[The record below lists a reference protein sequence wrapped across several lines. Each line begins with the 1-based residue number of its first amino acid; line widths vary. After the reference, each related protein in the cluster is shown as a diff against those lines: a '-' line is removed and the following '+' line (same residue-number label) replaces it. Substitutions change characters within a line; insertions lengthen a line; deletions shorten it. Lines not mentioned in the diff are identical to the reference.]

1 MLRRSVWIGVER
13 QLVAVLS
20 LGFTNRIS
28 NHRLLPYCQTRPFK
42 VRKLDQN
49 KQKKSPLSLR
59 VASATG
65 RSALFLAKVAGKA
78 SWAIAKPVGRQT
90 GKLVAKGGKAV
101 KDHATEKFAEFE
113 LRHTK
118 YTPENFFEKGAISLE
133 DLVDALLIEKRG
145 TSARIVTALSGKLAA
160 AGTTASLFSIAS
172 ILGTA
177 STGTAI
183 SSLSGAAFNSAA
195 LAWIGGSVVTGG
207 WIVLG
212 VAAAGGALAYFGS
225 RKFVGKWTG
234 RRRKK
239 KSLDP
244 QEMRFVET
252 CLMLATAFRE
262 RANQNTVLDPL
273 TAETLQQNLKHD
285 FLEQMDVCI
294 AKVSDW
300 PDLPLMRLEDCKVNV
315 VEMFEALST
324 TNSQKSSVRGNPSS
338 AVPFATGAVSAT
350 ILKLM
355 SDTVPSFTE
364 DEELVLQALRRSNNS
379 LADASELELSEY
391 VQSLSV
397 EQISGLKNN
406 VKGIYHELAF
416 QRQENMDG
424 DEYIVELFGDTN
436 HAGADVRII
445 NVETGDV
452 SEVQLK
458 ATNYASYVRDHN
470 ERYENIDVLVTSE
483 VAASSPDWSSSEF
496 SNADLTAETSS
507 ALQKLDHGADAD
519 IVESMGVAAM
529 VTLAVNAKSMLKGD
543 ALSLDAKQKIIQ
555 DGVVAASVAGMV
567 NLII

>member
-1 MLRRSVWIGVER
+1 
-13 QLVAVLS
+13 
-20 LGFTNRIS
+20 
-28 NHRLLPYCQTRPFK
+28 LPCQTRPLK
-42 VRKLDQN
+42 ERKLDQK

-59 VASATG
+59 AASATG

-78 SWAIAKPVGRQT
+78 GWAIAKPVGRQT
-90 GKLVAKGGKAV
+90 GKIAAKGGKAV
-101 KDHATEKFAEFE
+101 KDHAAVKFAEFE

-195 LAWIGGSVVTGG
+195 LAWIGGSVVAGG

-212 VAAAGGALAYFGS
+212 VAAAGGTIAYFGS
-225 RKFVGKWTG
+225 RKLVGKWTG
-234 RRRKK
+234 KRRKK
-239 KSLDP
+239 KSLDQ
-244 QEMRFVET
+244 QEKRFVEA

-262 RANQNTVLDPL
+262 RVKQNAILDPF

-285 FLEQMDVCI
+285 LLEQLDVCI

-300 PDLPLMRLEDCKVNV
+300 PDLPLMRLEDRKVDL
-315 VEMFEALST
+315 VELFDTLST
-324 TNSQKSSVRGNPSS
+324 TNGQKSSVRRKPSA
-338 AVPFATGAVSAT
+338 AVPVVSGVVSAT
-350 ILKLM
+350 MLKLM
-355 SDTVPSFTE
+355 SDTLPSFTE
-364 DEELVLQALRRSNNS
+364 NEELVLQALRRSNNS

-416 QRQENMDG
+416 QRQENLDG

-445 NVETGDV
+445 NVDTGDV

-470 ERYENIDVLVTSE
+470 EKYENIDVLVTSE

-496 SNADLTAETSS
+496 SNADLTADTSS
-507 ALQKLDHGADAD
+507 ALHKLGHGADAD

-529 VTLAVNAKSMLKGD
+529 VTLAANAKSMLKGE
-543 ALSLDAKQKIIQ
+543 ALSVEAKQKIIQ
-555 DGVVAASVAGMV
+555 DGVVTASVTGLV
-567 NLII
+567 HLII

>member
-1 MLRRSVWIGVER
+1 M
-13 QLVAVLS
+13 
-20 LGFTNRIS
+20 
-28 NHRLLPYCQTRPFK
+28 
-42 VRKLDQN
+42 DQES
-49 KQKKSPLSLR
+49 QKGPPLSTR
-59 VASATG
+59 AARATG
-65 RSALFLAKVAGKA
+65 RSALLLAKVAGKA
-78 SWAIAKPVGRQT
+78 GWAIAKPVGRQA
-90 GKLVAKGGKAV
+90 GKLAAKGGKAV
-101 KDHATEKFAEFE
+101 KDHAAVKFAEFE
-113 LRHTK
+113 LRHSK

-225 RKFVGKWTG
+225 RKLVGKWTG

-239 KSLDP
+239 KNLDP

-285 FLEQMDVCI
+285 FLEQLDVCI

-324 TNSQKSSVRGNPSS
+324 TNSQKSSVRRNPSS

-364 DEELVLQALRRSNNS
+364 DEELVLQALRRSNSS

-416 QRQENMDG
+416 QRHENMDG

-483 VAASSPDWSSSEF
+483 IAASSPDWSSSEF
-496 SNADLTAETSS
+496 SNADLTADTSS

-529 VTLAVNAKSMLKGD
+529 VTLAANAKSMLKGE
-543 ALSLDAKQKIIQ
+543 ALSVKAKQKIIQ

-567 NLII
+567 HLII

>member
-1 MLRRSVWIGVER
+1 
-13 QLVAVLS
+13 
-20 LGFTNRIS
+20 
-28 NHRLLPYCQTRPFK
+28 
-42 VRKLDQN
+42 LDPK
-49 KQKKSPLSLR
+49 KQKKSPLLLR
-59 VASATG
+59 AAIGTG
-65 RSALFLAKVAGKA
+65 RSALFLAKVTGKA
-78 SWAIAKPVGRQT
+78 GWAIAKPVGRQT
-90 GKLVAKGGKAV
+90 GKLATKGGKAV
-101 KDHATEKFAEFE
+101 KDHAAEKLAEFE

-118 YTPENFFEKGAISLE
+118 YTPENYFEKGAISLE

-212 VAAAGGALAYFGS
+212 VAVTGSAIAYFGS
-225 RKFVGKWTG
+225 RKLVEKWTG

-239 KSLDP
+239 KNLDP

-262 RANQNTVLDPL
+262 RANQNAVLDPI
-273 TAETLQQNLKHD
+273 TAEALQKNLKHD
-285 FLEQMDVCI
+285 LLKQLDVCI

-300 PDLPLMRLEDCKVNV
+300 PDLPLMRLEDCKGSL
-315 VEMFEALST
+315 VEMFVYLST
-324 TNSQKSSVRGNPSS
+324 PNGQKSSVRRNPSAAAS
-338 AVPFATGAVSAT
+338 VATGVVSAT

-355 SDTVPSFTE
+355 SDTVPSFTV
-364 DEELVLQALRRSNNS
+364 DEALVLQALRRSNNS
-379 LADASELELSEY
+379 LTNASELELAEY

-416 QRQENMDG
+416 QRQENIDG
-424 DEYIVELFGDTN
+424 DEYIVELFGDTT

-458 ATNYASYVRDHN
+458 ATNYASYVREHN
-470 ERYENIDVLVTSE
+470 EKYENIDVLVTSE
-483 VAASSPDWSSSEF
+483 VASSSPDWSCSEF
-496 SNADLTAETSS
+496 SNADLTADTSS
-507 ALQKLDHGADAD
+507 ALFKLGHGGDAD
-519 IVESMGVAAM
+519 IVNSMGVAAM
-529 VTLAVNAKSMLKGD
+529 VTLAANAKSVLKGD
-543 ALSLDAKQKIIQ
+543 ALSVEAKQKIIQ
-555 DGVVAASVAGMV
+555 DGVVAASVAGIV
-567 NLII
+567 NLTI

>member
-1 MLRRSVWIGVER
+1 MDEER
-13 QLVAVLS
+13 
-20 LGFTNRIS
+20 
-28 NHRLLPYCQTRPFK
+28 
-42 VRKLDQN
+42 
-49 KQKKSPLSLR
+49 QKKSALSAR
-59 VASATG
+59 VVRATG
-65 RSALFLAKVAGKA
+65 RSSLLLAKAAGKA
-78 SWAIAKPVGRQT
+78 SWAIAKPVGQKT
-90 GKLVAKGGKAV
+90 GKLAVKGGKTA
-101 KDHATEKFAEFE
+101 KDHAALKFAEFE

-118 YTPENFFEKGAISLE
+118 YSPENFFEKGAITLE
-133 DLVDALLIEKRG
+133 ELVDALLIEKRG

-225 RKFVGKWTG
+225 RKLVGKWTG

-262 RANQNTVLDPL
+262 RANQNAVLDPL
-273 TAETLQQNLKHD
+273 TAETLQQSLKHD
-285 FLEQMDVCI
+285 FLEQLDVCI

-300 PDLPLMRLEDCKVNV
+300 PDLPLMRLEGCKVNL
-315 VEMFEALST
+315 VEMFEALSM
-324 TNSQKSSVRGNPSS
+324 TNGQKSSFRRI
-338 AVPFATGAVSAT
+338 PFSTAPVATGVVSAT

-355 SDTVPSFTE
+355 SDTVLSFTE
-364 DEELVLQALRRSNNS
+364 NEELVLQALRRSNKS
-379 LADASELELSEY
+379 LAGASELELSEY

-397 EQISGLKNN
+397 EQISGLMNN

-436 HAGADVRII
+436 YAGADVRIV

-452 SEVQLK
+452 SEFQLK
-458 ATNYASYVRDHN
+458 ATNYASYVREHN
-470 ERYENIDVLVTSE
+470 EKYENIDVLVTSE
-483 VAASSPDWSSSEF
+483 VATSSPDWSSSEF
-496 SNADLTAETSS
+496 SNANLTADTSS
-507 ALQKLDHGADAD
+507 ALQKLGHGADTD

-529 VTLAVNAKSMLKGD
+529 VTLASNAKSMLKGE
-543 ALSLDAKQKIIQ
+543 ALSVEAKQKIIR

-567 NLII
+567 HLII

>member
-1 MLRRSVWIGVER
+1 M
-13 QLVAVLS
+13 LS
-20 LGFTNRIS
+20 LGFTNSIS
-28 NHRLLPYCQTRPFK
+28 NHRLPPSCQTRPLK

-49 KQKKSPLSLR
+49 KQKKSPLSAR
-59 VASATG
+59 AARATG
-65 RSALFLAKVAGKA
+65 RLALFLAKVAGKA
-78 SWAIAKPVGRQT
+78 GWAIAKPVGRQT
-90 GKLVAKGGKAV
+90 GKLAAKGGKVV
-101 KDHATEKFAEFE
+101 KDHATVKFAEFE
-113 LRHTK
+113 LRHSK

-225 RKFVGKWTG
+225 RKLVGKWTG
-234 RRRKK
+234 KRRKK

-244 QEMRFVET
+244 QEMRFIET
-252 CLMLATAFRE
+252 CLMLATAFRG
-262 RANQNTVLDPL
+262 RANQNAVLDAL

-285 FLEQMDVCI
+285 FLEQLDVCI

-324 TNSQKSSVRGNPSS
+324 TNGQESSVRRNP
-338 AVPFATGAVSAT
+338 PFAAPVTTGVVSAT

-416 QRQENMDG
+416 QRQENIDG
-424 DEYIVELFGDTN
+424 DEYIVELFSDTN

-483 VAASSPDWSSSEF
+483 VAASSRDWSSSEF
-496 SNADLTAETSS
+496 SNADLTADTSS

-529 VTLAVNAKSMLKGD
+529 VTLAANAKSMLKGD
-543 ALSLDAKQKIIQ
+543 ALSVDAKQKIIQ

>member
-1 MLRRSVWIGVER
+1 MDNGN
-13 QLVAVLS
+13 QK
-20 LGFTNRIS
+20 
-28 NHRLLPYCQTRPFK
+28 RP
-42 VRKLDQN
+42 
-49 KQKKSPLSLR
+49 PLSAR
-59 VASATG
+59 AASATG

-78 SWAIAKPVGRQT
+78 GWAIAKPVGRQT
-90 GKLVAKGGKAV
+90 GKLAAKGGKAV
-101 KDHATEKFAEFE
+101 KDHAAVKFAEFE

-195 LAWIGGSVVTGG
+195 LAWIG
-207 WIVLG
+207 LG
-212 VAAAGGALAYFGS
+212 VAAAGGAAAYFGS
-225 RKFVGKWTG
+225 RKLVGKWTG
-234 RRRKK
+234 VRRKK

-262 RANQNTVLDPL
+262 RANQNAVLDPL

-285 FLEQMDVCI
+285 LLEQLDVCI

-300 PDLPLMRLEDCKVNV
+300 PDLPLMRLEDRKVDL
-315 VEMFEALST
+315 VELLDALPMAHV
-324 TNSQKSSVRGNPSS
+324 QNPSIRRKS
-338 AVPFATGAVSAT
+338 TAAAPVVTGVVSAT

-355 SDTVPSFTE
+355 SDTSPSFTE

-416 QRQENMDG
+416 QRQENLDG

-458 ATNYASYVRDHN
+458 ATNYASYVREHN
-470 ERYENIDVLVTSE
+470 EKYENIDVLVTSE
-483 VAASSPDWSSSEF
+483 VAGSSPDWSSSEF
-496 SNADLTAETSS
+496 SNADLTADTSS
-507 ALQKLDHGADAD
+507 ALQKLGHEADVD
-519 IVESMGVAAM
+519 IVHSMGVAAM
-529 VTLAVNAKSMLKGD
+529 VALATNAKSMLKGD
-543 ALSLDAKQKIIQ
+543 ALSTEAKQKIIQ

-567 NLII
+567 QLII